1 MRQHVLLVMCKSFIP
16 LRFSC
21 NSTVVEENSTYNIPR
36 FMFILQE
43 NAEEVDLSRIQE
55 LAVALFLLSRQR
67 PLTFD
72 SMVRVA
78 YTVFDEDGDG
88 ELDKDEVILL
98 STMTMLMMFGL
109 WWWSWWWDSGR
120 GVLDVRLFV
129 PAGRMCRGHLSV
141 GYELCHGRTSW
152 SQTCAKIRL
161 LSPAQKL
168 RRQSD

>member
-1 MRQHVLLVMCKSFIP
+1 M
-16 LRFSC
+16 
-21 NSTVVEENSTYNIPR
+21 
-36 FMFILQE
+36 FMLQE

-98 STMTMLMMFGL
+98 SSTMTMLMMFGL
-109 WWWSWWWDSGR
+109 
-120 GVLDVRLFV
+120 VVV
-129 PAGRMCRGHLSV
+129 
-141 GYELCHGRTSW
+141 
-152 SQTCAKIRL
+152 
-161 LSPAQKL
+161 
-168 RRQSD
+168 